1 MSKAVKSPTNTG
13 DKGKPPGLSRGGSP
27 GKGAVPS
34 PTVQG
39 SKGIP
44 PMGGAGSHKAPRD

>member
-13 DKGKPPGLSRGGSP
+13 SKGKPPGLSGGGSP

-34 PTVQG
+34 PTTQG

-44 PMGGAGSHKAPRD
+44 PMSNGGSHKPARD